1 MNEQGHRERI
11 RRILVAL
18 DASPQSVAAL
28 RAAAELAA
36 LLNAE
41 LVGLFVEDIN
51 LIRISEYSYAREI
64 GHFSA
69 HARKIDA
76 GKMGR
81 LLRVT
86 ARRAHQSM
94 RVVAHET
101 HVRWSFAT
109 RRGSIAPELLEAAED
124 SDLVILGRSGWSKK
138 PVLGSTVRQILDDPP
153 ARTLIIKDETCLT
166 ASILVLFNDSPASH
180 HALDSA
186 LELSRGRQTYLTVGI
201 VARDSA
207 QAREFQSAAHGWLQE
222 RGAEARF
229 RWLMGLDLNKL
240 RWVVQEEDSILIMPI
255 DVPALNE
262 AVLTDLIESLECAIM
277 VVR

>member
-1 MNEQGHRERI
+1 VKERGHPERI

-18 DASPQSVAAL
+18 DASPQSMAAL

-51 LIRISEYSYAREI
+51 LLRISEYSYAREI

-76 GKMGR
+76 AKMGR

-94 RVVAHET
+94 RIIARET
-101 HVRWSFAT
+101 RVRWSFTT
-109 RRGSIAPELLEAAED
+109 RRGSIAPELLQAAED
-124 SDLVILGRSGWSKK
+124 SDLVILGRTGWSKK
-138 PVLGSTVRQILDDPP
+138 PALGSTVRQILDDPP

-166 ASILVLFNDSPASH
+166 PSILALFNNSPASYN
-180 HALDSA
+180 ALASA

-222 RGAEARF
+222 RATEARF
-229 RWLMGLDLNKL
+229 RWLVGLDLNKVQ
-240 RWVVQEEDSILIMPI
+240 WVVQEEDSTLVIPI
-255 DVPALNE
+255 DVPALSE
-262 AVLTDLIESLECAIM
+262 AVLTDMIESLECAIM